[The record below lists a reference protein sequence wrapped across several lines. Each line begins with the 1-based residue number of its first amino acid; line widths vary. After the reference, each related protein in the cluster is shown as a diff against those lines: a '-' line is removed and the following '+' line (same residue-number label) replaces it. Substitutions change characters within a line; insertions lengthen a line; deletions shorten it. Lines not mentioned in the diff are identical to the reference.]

1 VRHNTLSEIAVQ
13 DITIVVADDHAL
25 FRKGMVRAIAA
36 TEGLAVVGEAV
47 DGTEALR
54 LIEELEPDV
63 ALVDLRMPHM
73 DGNEL
78 TAMLADRDPPLA
90 TRVVLI
96 SAAFRGASGTPTSRP
111 GAERV
116 LSKELT
122 RDEICRE
129 LIAVGRG

>member
-1 VRHNTLSEIAVQ
+1 MTKVIDVATRDVTV
-13 DITIVVADDHAL
+13 VVADDHAL
-25 FRKGMVRAIAA
+25 FRRGMARAIGAA
-36 TEGLAVVGEAV
+36 DGLALVGEAA
-47 DGTEALR
+47 DGSEALR

-73 DGNEL
+73 DGAEICEH
-78 TAMLADRDPPLA
+78 LARRQPPLP

-96 SAAFRGASGTPTSRP
+96 SAAFRGRP
-111 GAERV
+111 GSAPPREGAALA

-129 LIAVGRG
+129 LLALGGDAA